1 MIIELR
7 RRHMHIHCH
16 SIDRSHRDSGSEVEG
31 ITVNEGI
38 LATENAK
45 KRMS

>member
-1 MIIELR
+1 MIIELS
-7 RRHMHIHCH
+7 RRHMHTHCH

-38 LATENAK
+38 FATEMQK
-45 KRMS
+45 KIS